1 MARPHHEGLTRRERE
16 IVDILFRLGEASA
29 ADVREAMR
37 EPPSYSA
44 VRALLNLLVEKGRVR
59 HRRDGKRYLYAP
71 TMSAKTASRSALQ
84 HLVATFFDGSVEKAV
99 ASVLDQAA
107 GRLSDAEL
115 DRLASMIEQARK
127 RGS

>member
-59 HRRDGKRYLYAP
+59 HRRDGKRYVYAP

-84 HLVATFFDGSVEKAV
+84 HLVATFFEGSVEKAV

-107 GRLSDAEL
+107 GRLSHAEL
-115 DRLASMIEQARK
+115 DRLAAMIEQARK